1 MSSQLTIEED
11 TNGNRDS
18 QTRCSP
24 EKESSF
30 AYPSNFPK
38 HDKEPQA
45 GRQMKVA
52 LANIKT
58 TQLRRDHGDIADL
71 KASIADVGIINPVT
85 VDNEYNLL
93 AGWRRFQAVSELG
106 WTEVEC
112 HVLPV
117 NGDQLKAFRIAMDE
131 NLKRKNLTDLEV
143 ATAIKEYDELK
154 RKLEGEAPEQ
164 GGRPKTDNSVISY
177 GWSQRRTAKDLGI
190 SQPAVVKAIKI
201 ATAIEKY
208 PELCAEKHGR
218 LVLRKAENLDRRAEL
233 EQNPRIVGKRTDI
246 LPLEALWPSVKSLLL
261 NQADRAVRLGL
272 RDLRRWC
279 IWHENQR
286 VDKWVQEVSVCPEAV
301 VALAK
306 MEKAVEAAESLIKT
320 AADQLK
326 RVAQSMPTDPI
337 PWDQD
342 DHTMRGSPENNN
354 QVNWHKVAKGECGSP
369 TQTVNC
375 GLRNRGTGS
384 QSLLQKAVSTVAI
397 INSSYI
403 GTKAGKKIYN
413 LGADKIAQYH
423 RLRGDEV
430 YAGPLDT
437 DDLGNRAAD
446 KFYFSVIFTWDLP
459 KMIRQVNLVRSWGK
473 EVEIGGPAATFMA
486 KYIARE
492 TGIEPHRGLDE
503 RFEHIPLK
511 NYRPS
516 MTFTSRGCPHHCAF
530 CGVKKVEPVAL
541 EYDDFPLAPMIGD
554 NNILA
559 TSWEHQ
565 ELVVNRFINYDREID
580 INSGFDVR
588 FFQEEHK
595 QLYSRLKLAYW
606 RFAFDSMEVES
617 DVRRV
622 AAMMRANGLDR
633 HQVTVYA
640 LIGFPGQTVE
650 ECLYRLD
657 TLIGLGMAPYPM
669 RFWPLNSL
677 DRKYV
682 APGWTEDLL
691 HRMSM
696 YYQVPNIWM
705 SDSFENFRP
714 GKKA

>member
-1 MSSQLTIEED
+1 V
-11 TNGNRDS
+11 
-18 QTRCSP
+18 
-24 EKESSF
+24 
-30 AYPSNFPK
+30 
-38 HDKEPQA
+38 
-45 GRQMKVA
+45 KVA
-52 LANIKT
+52 LSTIKN
-58 TQLRRDHGDIADL
+58 TQPKRDHGDIAEL
-71 KASIADVGIINPVT
+71 KASIQKVGLINPLT
-85 VDNEYNLL
+85 IDENFNLI
-93 AGWRRFQAVSELG
+93 AGRRRYQATTELG
-106 WTEVEC
+106 WTEAEVYT
-112 HVLPV
+112 LPV
-117 NGDQLKAFRIAMDE
+117 NGDKLKAFKIAIDE
-131 NLKRKNLTDLEV
+131 NLKRKPLTDPEV

-154 RKLEGEAPEQ
+154 RKLEGENK
-164 GGRPKTDNSVISY
+164 GGQRTDLGHNVTEVA
-177 GWSQRRTAKDLGI
+177 GWSYQKTAQDLGI
-190 SQPAVVKAIKI
+190 SKPAVVKAVKI
-201 ATAIEKY
+201 AAMVEKY
-208 PELCAEKHGR
+208 PDLAVLQKGR
-218 LVLRKAENLDRRAEL
+218 LILRKAQDLDRRAEL
-233 EQNPRIVGKRTDI
+233 EQKPRIVGKRTDI

-279 IWHENQR
+279 IGHENQR

-306 MEKAVEAAESLIKT
+306 MEEAVEAAESLIKT

-337 PWDQD
+337 PWPPSHDRQHGDQD

-354 QVNWHKVAKGECGSP
+354 QVRHKVAKGECGSP

-516 MTFTSRGCPHHCAF
+516 MTFTSRGCPHRCAF

-565 ELVVNRFINYDREID
+565 ELVVNRFINYGREID

-714 GKKA
+714 GKKT